1 MDIPQNRQQIAR
13 RSAVRAA
20 PALFLMALFLLTP
33 VSPLFAGDFAAPRLV
48 DSEAATL
55 NLSPV
60 QQQKITALE
69 SASRAQSGVLIA
81 QIHQLRHKLSD
92 LYGTYAVDVAGARRM
107 NQEMN
112 RLQSQLLELRL
123 TEQLQIRKILSPA
136 QFSQLQTA
144 IHKHDS
150 SEDQHPDADDQRRHR
165 RGDSH

>member
-1 MDIPQNRQQIAR
+1 MDLPQNRQQIAR
-13 RSAVRAA
+13 RSAVRAV
-20 PALFLMALFLLTP
+20 PTLFLMALFLLTQ
-33 VSPLFAGDFAAPRLV
+33 VSPLFAGDLAAPRLV

-60 QQQKITALE
+60 QQQKLTALE
-69 SASRAQSGVLIA
+69 SASHAQSGVLIA

-92 LYGTYAVDVAGARRM
+92 LYGTYTVDVAGARRM

-123 TEQLQIRKILSPA
+123 AEQLQIRKILSPA

-144 IHKHDS
+144 IHQHEAA
-150 SEDQHPDADDQRRHR
+150 EDQHRDPDNGDRHR
-165 RGDSH
+165 RGDSQ